1 MIITPI
7 VIEYDEPT
15 QLLHTIEVELSDD
28 GESAIIF
35 QDVDE
40 LDRRSREHMQ
50 IPLAHVR
57 AVAEAMVAV
66 AKGAGW

>member
-1 MIITPI
+1 MTQPPII
-7 VIEYDEPT
+7 VEYDEPT

-28 GESAIIF
+28 GESAVIF

-40 LDRRSREHMQ
+40 MDRRSREHMQ
-50 IPLAHVR
+50 IPLEHVP
-57 AVAEAMVAV
+57 AVAAAMLAV